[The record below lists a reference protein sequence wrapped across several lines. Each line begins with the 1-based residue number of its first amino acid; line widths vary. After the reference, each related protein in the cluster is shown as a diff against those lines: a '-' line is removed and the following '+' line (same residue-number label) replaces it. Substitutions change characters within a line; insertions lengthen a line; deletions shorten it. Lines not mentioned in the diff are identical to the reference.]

1 MVALK
6 GAFLSFG
13 AGLLGALP
21 NIVVF
26 QFNPVDVTRTP
37 TVAEPA
43 PFFTDTGSINA
54 REQASPP
61 GESITFTLKVD
72 ANDQLA
78 QKNKIAAVSGILPM
92 LSALELLMVPKSQLA
107 INLVKLVRGK
117 GEPGPHQSPPDKLP
131 TVLFFW
137 GAYRILPVVINS
149 MVITETEYDPLLN
162 PVRADVSVTLQVL
175 VPDQLKGDKL
185 SRAAFYYT
193 QGVKEVM
200 ATLQE
205 ANAGFAAGKSIAKFV

>member
-13 AGLLGALP
+13 SGLLGALP

-26 QFNPVDVTRTP
+26 QFNPVDVTRNP
-37 TVAEPA
+37 SVAEPA
-43 PFFTDTGSINA
+43 PLFTDTGAINV
-54 REQASPP
+54 REQMSPP
-61 GESITFTLKVD
+61 GETISFTLKVD

-78 QKNKIAAVSGILPM
+78 RANKIAAASGILPM

-107 INLVKLVRGK
+107 INLVRLVRGK
-117 GEPGPHQSPPDKLP
+117 AKPGPHQSPPEKLP

-137 GAYRILPVVINS
+137 GGYRILPVVINS
-149 MVITETEYDPLLN
+149 MTITETEYDPLLN
-162 PVRADVSVTLQVL
+162 PVRAEVSVILQVL
-175 VPDQLKGDKL
+175 VPDQMKGDRV
-185 SRAAFYYT
+185 SRAAFFYT
-193 QGVKEVM
+193 QGVKELM

-205 ANAGFAAGKSIAKFV
+205 ANAGFVAGKSIAKLV